1 MKNMAGFTL
10 QDENMGG
17 CMGIENCHFFCSWS
31 GGKDSCLALYRS
43 LKAGGKPRLLLTMLT
58 ENGER
63 SRSHG
68 LCIDLVR
75 KQAAAL
81 KIPLVTRSASWDVYE
96 NVFISALDGFA
107 ADGIGF
113 GVFGDIDIDDHRR
126 WVEKVC
132 RRTGIQPC
140 FPLWKEK
147 RKELLLEF
155 INEGFKA
162 TIVAVRDGVL
172 DRSFLGRVLDEDTV
186 KEIEEAGVDA
196 SGEEGEFHTVVT
208 DGPIF
213 SFRID
218 LKPGEQFLYDGCWF
232 QDVSV

>member
-1 MKNMAGFTL
+1 MRKMVGFTL

-17 CMGIENCHFFCSWS
+17 CMGTESCHFFCSWS

-81 KIPLVTRSASWDVYE
+81 KIPLVTRSASWDNYE

-107 ADGIGF
+107 ADGIGS

-132 RRTGIQPC
+132 RRAGIQPC

-208 DGPIF
+208 DGPVF

-218 LKPGEQFLYDGCWF
+218 LKPGEQYLYEGCWF

>member
-1 MKNMAGFTL
+1 MERREGFVPGLVPVIKGRET
-10 QDENMGG
+10 
-17 CMGIENCHFFCSWS
+17 
-31 GGKDSCLALYRS
+31 
-43 LKAGGKPRLLLTMLT
+43 RLLLTMLT
-58 ENGER
+58 ENGESAIPR
-63 SRSHG
+63 PLYRP
-68 LCIDLVR
+68 CQ

-208 DGPIF
+208 DGPVF

-218 LKPGEQFLYDGCWF
+218 LKPGEQYFYEGCWF